1 MTYDEARDLVHKKI
15 NEPDPYWPDRPGISI
30 LDDETIK
37 KSWGW
42 VFFYQS
48 SEFLRTGVTSDAL
61 AGNAPYIVH
70 KHSGELVETGTAYP
84 IEYYIEQYEKMHGL
98 GA

>member
-1 MTYDEARDLVHKKI
+1 MTYDDARALVYQRV
-15 NEPDPYWPDRPGISI
+15 NEPDPYWPERPEISI
-30 LDDETIK
+30 LDDETIE

-48 SEFLRTGVTSDAL
+48 SEFLKTGDTSVAL

-70 KHSGELVETGTAYP
+70 NRSGELVETGTAYP
-84 IEYYIEQYEKMHGL
+84 IEYYIEQFEKTL
-98 GA
+98 GIDA